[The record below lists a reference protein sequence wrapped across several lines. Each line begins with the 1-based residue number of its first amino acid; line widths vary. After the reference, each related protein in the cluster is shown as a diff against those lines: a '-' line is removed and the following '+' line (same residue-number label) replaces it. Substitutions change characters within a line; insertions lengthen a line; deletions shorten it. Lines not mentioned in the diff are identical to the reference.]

1 MIHDRLKE
9 IRKSHRETLDQ
20 WVELTGISRS
30 ALSRIENGKQ
40 QLTYDYI
47 QVIFAKITRSQ
58 KEKDYL
64 IYGTNPVRDQNVTL
78 EQQLLKAQEEINWLK
93 KIIELDKS
101 RPIIINNQITPTLQD
116 SHDTQALKG
125 GQNCDRTHCKPVK
138 SGNT

>member
-1 MIHDRLKE
+1 MIHERLKE
-9 IRKSHRETLDQ
+9 IRKSHKETLDQ

-40 QLTYDYI
+40 NLTYDDI
-47 QVIFAKITRSQ
+47 QIIFAKITRSQ

-64 IYGTNPVRDQNVTL
+64 IYGTTPARDQDATL

-101 RPIIINNQITPTLQD
+101 RPIIINNQITPRV
-116 SHDTQALKG
+116 HDTQAQKG

-138 SGNT
+138 SGHT

>member
-1 MIHDRLKE
+1 MKPIIGKLSMIHDRLKE

-101 RPIIINNQITPTLQD
+101 RPIIINNQITP
-116 SHDTQALKG
+116 HYKIHMIH
-125 GQNCDRTHCKPVK
+125 RR
-138 SGNT
+138 